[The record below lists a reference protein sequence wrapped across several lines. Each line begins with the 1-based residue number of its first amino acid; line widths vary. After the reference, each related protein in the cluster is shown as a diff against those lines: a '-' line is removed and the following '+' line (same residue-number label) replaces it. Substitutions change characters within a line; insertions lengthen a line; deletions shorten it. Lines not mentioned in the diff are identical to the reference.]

1 MPGFIG
7 KEIHSIDEKGRL
19 MIPVKFRRK
28 IELTEDDKDMIM
40 MKMPEGSLELYE
52 PAAWEEKE
60 KSLNQFSDFNPKER
74 MLVTFIYESLEKVEL
89 DKQGR
94 IAIPKEFLE
103 HAKISKEVVIIGAN
117 KKMII
122 WEPERLRETL
132 NQKAPDYET
141 LTQRVF

>member
-7 KEIHSIDEKGRL
+7 KEIHSIDEKSRL

-28 IELTEDDKDMIM
+28 IDLSGDDKDLVL

-52 PAAWEEKE
+52 PEAWEEKE
-60 KSLNQFSDFNPKER
+60 KNLSQFSDFNPKDR

-94 IAIPKEFLE
+94 IVIPKEFLE
-103 HAKISKEVVIIGAN
+103 HAKISKDVVIIGAN

>member
-28 IELTEDDKDMIM
+28 LDADVVELVL
-40 MKMPEGSLELYE
+40 MKLPEGCLELYE
-52 PAAWEEKE
+52 PKAWEEKE
-60 KSLNQFSDFNPKER
+60 KALNDFSNFNPKDR
-74 MLVTFIYESLEKVEL
+74 MLVTFIYESLEQVDL

-94 IAIPKEFLE
+94 IALPKEFLE
-103 HAKISKEVVIIGAN
+103 HAKISKDVVIIGAN

-141 LTQRVF
+141 LTQRMF